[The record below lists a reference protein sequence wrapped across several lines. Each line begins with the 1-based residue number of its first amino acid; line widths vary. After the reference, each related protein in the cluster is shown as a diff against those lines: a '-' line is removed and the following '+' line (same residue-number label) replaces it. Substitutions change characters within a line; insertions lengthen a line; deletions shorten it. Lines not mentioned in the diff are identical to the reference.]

1 MKRNGNLTS
10 SPLREWADYLAWVS
24 KAGDF
29 QVVAGEHQCIVPLP
43 DGHLLK
49 VQAPS
54 PDQLAKKVMAELT
67 SNFAAA
73 PRVTDLDKSSC
84 FVPAQD
90 ESPKEVP
97 MPRHYEPAVPRA
109 SVIPRSVSASSTK
122 DVLQS
127 IGVYVPESMHVA
139 LKDVAA
145 RQGKKFS
152 VLVREMVVDSYEKF
166 ESAIEV
172 QSPRK
177 LLDSYERKVASYS
190 GKSSQWMARVDRPF
204 SLELK
209 LTAKEYGRSA
219 SQIVG
224 GLLAEALSHC
234 PETLDAP
241 AVSQNDILQAQAA
254 MQAIAGPK
262 VTELADFMG
271 LSGKRRL
278 VNELLAGMVRAPS
291 VLLGKMADFFSL
303 SRDVVAQAVRCNFQQ
318 LPAPSFS
325 ARNGQPRVLTEPV
338 SWSEAVRALNLPAD
352 EEAQLLAL
360 ED

>member
-1 MKRNGNLTS
+1 MS
-10 SPLREWADYLAWVS
+10 S
-24 KAGDF
+24 
-29 QVVAGEHQCIVPLP
+29 
-43 DGHLLK
+43 
-49 VQAPS
+49 
-54 PDQLAKKVMAELT
+54 
-67 SNFAAA
+67 
-73 PRVTDLDKSSC
+73 
-84 FVPAQD
+84 
-90 ESPKEVP
+90 
-97 MPRHYEPAVPRA
+97 HYEPAVARA
-109 SVIPRSVSASSTK
+109 SVAPGSVSASSTK

-152 VLVREMVVDSYEKF
+152 VLVREMVEDSYEKF
-166 ESAIEV
+166 ESAIKV

-177 LLDSYERKVASYS
+177 LLDSHERKVASYS

-234 PETLDAP
+234 SETLEAP
-241 AVSQNDILQAQAA
+241 AVSQQDIQQAQAA
-254 MQAIAGPK
+254 MQAIVGPK
-262 VTELADFMG
+262 VTALADFMG
-271 LSGKRRL
+271 LSGKRLL

-291 VLLGKMADFFSL
+291 VLLDKMADFFSL
-303 SRDVVAQAVRCNFQQ
+303 PRDVVAQTVRCNFQQ

-325 ARNGQPRVLTEPV
+325 APNGQPRVLTEPV
-338 SWSEAVRALNLPAD
+338 SWNEAVKALNLPAE

>member
-1 MKRNGNLTS
+1 MKGNGNLTS
-10 SPLREWADYLAWVS
+10 SPLREWADYLTWVS
-24 KAGDF
+24 KTGDF

-43 DGHLLK
+43 DGQHLR
-49 VQAPS
+49 VQAS
-54 PDQLAKKVMAELT
+54 TPDLLAKKVMAELT
-67 SNFAAA
+67 SNFVAA
-73 PRVTDLDKSSC
+73 PHVADLEKSSC

-97 MPRHYEPAVPRA
+97 MPRQYEPAVPRA
-109 SVIPRSVSASSTK
+109 SVAPRSVSASSTK

-139 LKDVAA
+139 LKDIAA

-152 VLVREMVVDSYEKF
+152 VLVREMVEDSYEKF

-172 QSPRK
+172 QNPRK

-224 GLLAEALSHC
+224 GLLAEALSHW
-234 PETLDAP
+234 PETLEAP
-241 AVSQNDILQAQAA
+241 AVSQEEILQAQAA
-254 MQAIAGPK
+254 MRAIAGPK
-262 VTELADFMG
+262 VTALADFMG
-271 LSGKRRL
+271 LSGKRLL
-278 VNELLAGMVRAPS
+278 VNELLAGVVRAPS
-291 VLLGKMADFFSL
+291 VLLGKMADFLNL

-318 LPAPSFS
+318 LPTPSFS
-325 ARNGQPRVLTEPV
+325 APNGQPRVLTEPV
-338 SWSEAVRALNLPAD
+338 SWSEAVKALNLPAD
-352 EEAQLLAL
+352 EEAMLLAL

>member
-10 SPLREWADYLAWVS
+10 SSLKEWADYLAWVS
-24 KAGDF
+24 RTGDF
-29 QVVAGEHQCIVPLP
+29 RVVAGEHQCIVPLP
-43 DGHLLK
+43 DGQHLR
-49 VQAPS
+49 VEAPT
-54 PDQLAKKVMAELT
+54 PDLLAKKVMVELT
-67 SNFAAA
+67 SNFVAA
-73 PRVTDLDKSSC
+73 PHIADLERSSC

-90 ESPKEVP
+90 ESPKEVL
-97 MPRHYEPAVPRA
+97 MPRDYEPAVPRA
-109 SVIPRSVSASSTK
+109 SLAPRSVLASSTK

-152 VLVREMVVDSYEKF
+152 VLVREMVEDSYEKF

-172 QSPRK
+172 QNPRK

-234 PETLDAP
+234 PETLEAP
-241 AVSQNDILQAQAA
+241 AFSQQDIQQAQAA
-254 MQAIAGPK
+254 MRAIAGPK
-262 VTELADFMG
+262 VAALADFIG
-271 LSGKRRL
+271 LSGKRLL
-278 VNELLAGMVRAPS
+278 VNELLAGVVRAPS
-291 VLLGKMADFFSL
+291 VLLGRMADFFSL
-303 SRDVVAQAVRCNFQQ
+303 SQDVVAQAVRSNFQQ
-318 LPAPSFS
+318 LPAPSFN
-325 ARNGQPRVLTEPV
+325 APNGQPRVLTEPV
-338 SWSEAVRALNLPAD
+338 SWREAVKALNLPGE
-352 EEAQLLAL
+352 EEARLLAL